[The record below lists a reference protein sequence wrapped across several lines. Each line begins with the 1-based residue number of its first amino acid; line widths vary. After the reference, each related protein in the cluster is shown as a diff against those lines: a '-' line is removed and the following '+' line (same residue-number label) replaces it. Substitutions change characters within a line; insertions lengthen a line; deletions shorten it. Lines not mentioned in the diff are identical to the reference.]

1 MGRCVQNREWRE
13 GSGVSRLFEGC
24 PLGCGRAHR
33 AFRCENELTA
43 LPESFGQLA
52 ALQKL
57 DLSRASAG
65 AESHCNSLPWTVEQG
80 ER

>member
-1 MGRCVQNREWRE
+1 MRSEE
-13 GSGVSRLFEGC
+13 GAEGLERVC
-24 PLGCGRAHR
+24 GLVLGCAVWCGRPPR
-33 AFRCENELTA
+33 ALRYHNQLTA